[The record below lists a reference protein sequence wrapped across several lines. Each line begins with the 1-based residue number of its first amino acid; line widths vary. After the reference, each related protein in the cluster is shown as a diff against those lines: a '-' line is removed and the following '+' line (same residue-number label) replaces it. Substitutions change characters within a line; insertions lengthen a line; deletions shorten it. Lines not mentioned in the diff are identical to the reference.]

1 MWKAFISLL
10 TRAIVLA
17 EDLQRLREQVKEH
30 SRLLDELA
38 ENQTNLRYEYQ
49 LQRERDARERE
60 RERYEFERN
69 LYEHRHATDS
79 REKELL
85 QLEVQTLQAKLERL
99 EMLNLPAAPAEKK
112 PDES

>member
-1 MWKAFISLL
+1 MWKAIISLL

-38 ENQTNLRYEYQ
+38 GEQTNLRYEYQ

-60 RERYEFERN
+60 RGVTNLSGISMNAGMPQTVAKRN
-69 LYEHRHATDS
+69 YCSLRFNRCKA
-79 REKELL
+79 
-85 QLEVQTLQAKLERL
+85 
-99 EMLNLPAAPAEKK
+99 N
-112 PDES
+112 